1 MFIATQG
8 SGQGARAQA
17 AQVQAAQAQAQAD
30 QLQQQIQRSV
40 QQAIQ
45 QAEKAAQASG
55 GNGMSDDAKQQLKEE
70 IRAAIDAAREASA
83 EGQGPRIVFGEG
95 NGSNGAFISV
105 PNGADGLIPRQVPEM
120 LGMLGLTLVCC
131 VVGLPIARAFGRW
144 LDRRGTAQPV
154 SREVT
159 TRLEAIERAVES
171 VAVEVERISEG
182 QRFTTRMLSERT
194 HEPAQDFA
202 GNRERVPV
210 DVAGTPANAR
220 RG

>member
-17 AQVQAAQAQAQAD
+17 EAAQAQAQAQAD
-30 QLQQQIQRSV
+30 QLQQQIQQTV

-55 GNGMSDDAKQQLKEE
+55 GKGMSDEAKQQLKEE
-70 IRAAIDAAREASA
+70 IRAAIDAAREASS
-83 EGQGPRIVFGEG
+83 EGRGPRIVFGDG
-95 NGSNGAFISV
+95 NGPNGAFISV
-105 PNGADGLIPRQVPEM
+105 PNGTDGLIPPQIPEM
-120 LGMLGLTLVCC
+120 LGILGFTLVCC
-131 VVGLPIARAFGRW
+131 VVGLPVARAFGRW
-144 LDRRGTAQPV
+144 LDRRGNTQPV
-154 SREVT
+154 NREVT
-159 TRLEAIERAVES
+159 ARLEAIEQAVES

-202 GNRERVPV
+202 ANRERVPV
-210 DVAGTPANAR
+210 DAAGAPANAR